1 MYKIIGTDGREY
13 GPVSGDLLRQWI
25 TEGRVNADTQV
36 LPDGGTDWKPLRALP
51 EFSSLLAGGQ
61 TPPPF
66 HPSTGP
72 FVGRP
77 CRKNNAFAVTGLIL
91 GIFSLTFGLC
101 CCYGLPFN
109 LLGIVFSLI
118 GLAQIKRQP
127 DAYSGQGL
135 AIAGLICSIVS
146 LTLAA
151 ALMTISLTVS
161 WDQILSELK
170 KL

>member
-1 MYKIIGTDGREY
+1 MYKIIGADGREY
-13 GPVSGDLLRQWI
+13 GPVSAGQLRQWI
-25 TEGRVNADTQV
+25 AEGRVNGNTQV
-36 LPDGGTDWKPLRALP
+36 LSDISADWKPLRALP
-51 EFSSLLAGGQ
+51 DFSSLLAGPP
-61 TPPPF
+61 TPPPI
-66 HPSTGP
+66 HPLPGT
-72 FVGRP
+72 FVGTTF
-77 CRKNNAFAVTGLIL
+77 RKNNAFAVTGLIFGL
-91 GIFSLTFGLC
+91 VSLTCGLC

-118 GLAQIKRQP
+118 GLTQIKRQP

-151 ALMTISLTVS
+151 ALMTIGFAMS
-161 WDQILSELK
+161 WDQVLNELK

>member
-1 MYKIIGTDGREY
+1 MYKIIGADGRED
-13 GPVSGDLLRQWI
+13 GPGSGDQLRQWL

-36 LPDGGTDWKPLRALP
+36 LPEGGADWKPLRALA
-51 EFSSLLAGGQ
+51 EFSSLLADRS
-61 TPPPF
+61 TPPPI
-66 HPSTGP
+66 
-72 FVGRP
+72 RP
-77 CRKNNAFAVTGLIL
+77 LAGQPAGTPLRKNNSFAVTGLIL
-91 GIFSLTFGLC
+91 GLISLTFGLC

-118 GLAQIKRQP
+118 GLAQIKKQP
-127 DAYSGQGL
+127 AAYSGQGL

-151 ALMTISLTVS
+151 ALITIGLTMS
-161 WDQILSELK
+161 CDQILNELK

>member
-1 MYKIIGTDGREY
+1 MYKIIGADGREY
-13 GPVSGDLLRQWI
+13 GPVSAAQLRQWI
-25 TEGRVNADTQV
+25 AEGRVNGDTQV
-36 LPDGGTDWKPLRALP
+36 LSDVGTDWKPLRALTD
-51 EFSSLLAGGQ
+51 FSSLLAGPP
-61 TPPPF
+61 TPPPI
-66 HPSTGP
+66 HPLPGP
-72 FVGRP
+72 HFGTTL
-77 CRKNNAFAVTGLIL
+77 RKNNAFAVMGLIL
-91 GIFSLTFGLC
+91 GIVSLTCGLC

-118 GLAQIKRQP
+118 GLTQIKQQP

-151 ALMTISLTVS
+151 VLMTIGFAMS
-161 WDQILSELK
+161 WDQLPYLWK